1 MLILSSL
8 WIRDIGWSSTAF
20 LHPPP
25 PLCIYELRA
34 AELRQTDL
42 ETASVL
48 SSSLE
53 KRDDAISSSP
63 FSSALVTPFKRT
75 RAEEKH
81 GLPLP
86 LILRFQ

>member
-1 MLILSSL
+1 MLILSLL

-20 LHPPP
+20 LHRP

-63 FSSALVTPFKRT
+63 FSTALVNPIQKN
-75 RAEEKH
+75 E
-81 GLPLP
+81 G
-86 LILRFQ
+86 

>member
-20 LHPPP
+20 LHHP

-63 FSSALVTPFKRT
+63 FSTALVTPFKRT